1 MAPVD
6 TSKPVGEQINPE
18 AAKPKKLGKTVTM
31 IFPHQIH
38 LRETHHTRHTF
49 KAGVNEVPEH
59 LVDHPYLKVQ
69 GVKPYVVPKAVKPE
83 VDPVDEN
90 ASGAESEEQESAGTE
105 PATETVEVTTVAEEP
120 AEAPATKPSAAAK
133 KASGKGGKG
142 KGKK

>member
-1 MAPVD
+1 MASVD
-6 TSKPVGEQINPE
+6 LSTPVGEQINPE
-18 AAKPKKLGKTVTM
+18 AAKPKKAGKTVTM

-38 LRETHHTRHTF
+38 LRESHHTRHTF

-69 GVKPYVVPKAVKPE
+69 GVKPYIVPKAAAKPE
-83 VDPVDEN
+83 VEEPVDETTE
-90 ASGAESEEQESAGTE
+90 GAEGEEQEPVGTE
-105 PATETVEVTTVAEEP
+105 PAATDTVETVAEEQP
-120 AEAPATKPSAAAK
+120 TPAPATKPTAK